1 MQKRFS
7 LTSLTGTLQFSYVLV
22 TILLG
27 LTLSLVIWRG
37 NSLFREHDDLYKMRS
52 MKFHASEL
60 RNSLNHSFMLLQL
73 YAQYD
78 TIPHAEETY
87 YQAAIDVFYDKTL
100 VNFDS
105 IQTLSKGEVEAVL
118 EIKPIM
124 NQLKTK
130 YDHLK
135 KFSEKGDP
143 LKNYLRIDMIGL
155 VMGLNKSIEKFIIDE
170 QNAEVET
177 REHLNDKIMKNNYF
191 AIPLFMLIILSTY
204 FLGKRALRKVV
215 EGLKLVYQYIDSLSQ
230 GKMLDSVIILP
241 NEFGKTLT
249 HIRQLAQGLE
259 EVKDFAQE
267 VGKRNFKKKIDVF
280 PADSQL
286 GEALHQMKISLE
298 EVAKTEQERNWE
310 NQGVV
315 EMGQVIRKHT
325 ENIQVLCDELLSS
338 LVKYVDVQQGAIFLP
353 SHQEKTLILRSAY
366 AYGRKKFIEKEVQS
380 DEGILGEVFQDAERI
395 FMTNIPND
403 YAQISAGL
411 GEAKPNSV
419 LVVPLSA
426 QEKVLGVLEIA
437 AFKTLTE
444 VEIKLVER
452 TAEILAASISTVANA
467 EKMRNLLEKSNYAAQ
482 QMGAQEEELR
492 QNTEELMATREELER
507 QLVEVQ
513 AQVEEKD
520 HIFENSNQAFVFVD
534 ASGRILRANYSF
546 TQLLEF
552 NKEELLGNPIS
563 KFVPDLRG
571 LNKHAKRDSEKVM
584 YHVYKAMT
592 RNKKEISVLAN
603 VTRLEVNKEIV
614 FMLGMAHIPSENELR
629 IQQEMKDKMN
639 IENN

>member
-7 LTSLTGTLQFSYVLV
+7 LNTLTGTLQFSYVLV

-37 NSLFREHDDLYKMRS
+37 NSLFREHEDLYKMRS

-87 YQAAIDVFYDKTL
+87 YQTAIDVFYDKTL

-105 IQTLSKGEVEAVL
+105 VQTLSKGEVEAVL
-118 EIKPIM
+118 DIKPIM
-124 NQLKTK
+124 NQLNTK
-130 YDHLK
+130 YDHLR

-155 VMGLNKSIEKFIIDE
+155 VMRLNKSIDKFIIDE
-170 QNAEVET
+170 KNAEIEARET
-177 REHLNDKIMKNNYF
+177 LNNKIVKNNYLV
-191 AIPLFMLIILSTY
+191 IPIFIVIILITY
-204 FLGKRALRKVV
+204 FLGRRALRKVLD
-215 EGLKLVYQYIDSLSQ
+215 GLNLVYQYIQSLAQ
-230 GKMLDSVIILP
+230 GKIPSAIIVLP

-249 HIRQLAQGLE
+249 YIRQLTQGLE

-267 VGKRNFKKKIDVF
+267 VGKRNFEKKIDIF
-280 PADSQL
+280 PTDSEL
-286 GEALHQMKISLE
+286 GEALYKMKISLE
-298 EVAKTEQERNWE
+298 EVAKTEQERNWQ

-325 ENIQVLCDELLSS
+325 EDMQVLCDELLSN
-338 LVKYVDVQQGAIFLP
+338 LVKYVDAQQGAIFLP
-353 SHQEKTLILRSAY
+353 SDQEKTLILRSAY
-366 AYGRKKFIEKEVQS
+366 AYGRKKYIEKEVRS
-380 DEGILGEVFQDAERI
+380 DEGILGEVFQDAERV
-395 FMTNIPND
+395 FLTDIPND
-403 YAQISAGL
+403 YTQISAGL
-411 GEAKPNSV
+411 GEAKPNCV
-419 LVVPLSA
+419 LVVPLQA

-437 AFKTLTE
+437 SFKILTE
-444 VEIKLVER
+444 VEVRLVER
-452 TAEILAASISTVANA
+452 TTEILAASISSVANA
-467 EKMRNLLEKSNYAAQ
+467 EKMKNLLEKSNYSAQ

-507 QLVEVQ
+507 QLIEVQ
-513 AQVEEKD
+513 AQVDEKD
-520 HIFENSNQAFVFVD
+520 HIFENSNQAFAFVD
-534 ASGRILRANYSF
+534 ASGRVLRVNYSF

-552 NKEELLGNPIS
+552 SKEELLGNPIS
-563 KFVPDLRG
+563 KFIPDLRG

-584 YHVYKAMT
+584 YHVYKATT
-592 RNKKEISVLAN
+592 RSKKEIPVLAN

-614 FMLGMAHIPSENELR
+614 FMLGMANIPSENELK
-629 IQQEMKDKMN
+629 QETKIKMN
-639 IENN
+639 TSN